1 MSVKYRS
8 VLYANYHSTQSG
20 RASHTDARSLHE
32 REKRRF
38 RKEIKPLLASTSLDA
53 ETFDLGCGSGSL
65 LAVLKEEGFHR
76 IMGMDLSPEQ
86 VAQAHSWGV
95 TEVQEGDGLAH
106 LKRSEAELDLVLA
119 ADIIEHFTKDELVDL
134 LQVIK
139 SSLKKNGK
147 LILRTPNMD
156 SSLASVFAHGDF
168 THENRLNASSLEQV
182 LLAVGFIRVEIRSS
196 DMSVENP
203 LKEVIRRAVCRLH
216 VLMRKVT
223 LFATGRS
230 TKGVLFSPNMIA
242 VAHA

>member
-1 MSVKYRS
+1 MSENYRS

-20 RASHTDARSLHE
+20 RAAHTDAISLHE

-38 RKEIKPLLASTSLDA
+38 RKEIKPLLRATSSDA
-53 ETFDLGCGSGSL
+53 EVFDLGCGSGSL

-76 IMGMDLSPEQ
+76 LSGMDLSPEQ
-86 VAQAHSWGV
+86 VAHAHSMGL

-106 LKRSEAELDLVLA
+106 LKSIPCHWDLVLA

-134 LQVIK
+134 LQVIRN
-139 SSLKKNGK
+139 SLKRDGK

-182 LLAVGFIRVEIRSS
+182 LLAVGFSQVEIRPS
-196 DMSVENP
+196 DMSAQNLAKECLRKP
-203 LKEVIRRAVCRLH
+203 LYWIH
-216 VLMRKVT
+216 VLLRKAT

-242 VAHA
+242 IAYV

>member
-1 MSVKYRS
+1 MSVNYRS
-8 VLYANYHSTQSG
+8 VLYDNYHSTQSG
-20 RASHTDARSLHE
+20 RAAHTDAKSLHE

-38 RKEIKPLLASTSLDA
+38 RKEIKPLLGSISTDA
-53 ETFDLGCGSGSL
+53 EVFDLGCGSGSL

-76 IMGMDLSPEQ
+76 LMGMDLSPEQ
-86 VAQAHSWGV
+86 VAQAHAWGLQ
-95 TEVQEGDGLAH
+95 EVQEGDGLAH
-106 LKRSEAELDLVLA
+106 LKSVPSHWDLVLA

-139 SSLKKNGK
+139 SSLKKNGR

-182 LLAVGFIRVEIRSS
+182 LLAVGFHKVDIRPS
-196 DMSVENP
+196 DMSAQSVVKEAFRKP
-203 LKEVIRRAVCRLH
+203 LYGLH
-216 VLMRKVT
+216 VLIRKAT

-242 VAHA
+242 IAHV

>member
-1 MSVKYRS
+1 MSENYRS

-20 RASHTDARSLHE
+20 RAAQTDAKSLHE

-38 RKEIKPLLASTSLDA
+38 RKEIKPLLRSTSSDA
-53 ETFDLGCGSGSL
+53 EIFDLGCGSGSL
-65 LAVLKEEGFHR
+65 LAVLKEDGFHR
-76 IMGMDLSPEQ
+76 LLGMDLSPEQ
-86 VAQAHSWGV
+86 VVQAHSMGLK
-95 TEVQEGDGLAH
+95 EVQQGDGLAH
-106 LKRSEAELDLVLA
+106 LKSTSSQWDLVLA

-139 SSLKKNGK
+139 GSLKKNGK

-182 LLAVGFIRVEIRSS
+182 LLAVGFSQVEIHSS
-196 DMSVENP
+196 DMSAQSVAKECLRRP
-203 LKEVIRRAVCRLH
+203 LYWIH
-216 VLMRKVT
+216 VLLQKAT

-242 VAHA
+242 IAHV

>member
-1 MSVKYRS
+1 MSVNYRS

-20 RASHTDARSLHE
+20 RAAHTDAKSLHE

-38 RKEIKPLLASTSLDA
+38 RKEIKPLLRSISTDA
-53 ETFDLGCGSGSL
+53 EVFDLGCGSGSL

-76 IMGMDLSPEQ
+76 LMGMDLSPEQ
-86 VAQAHSWGV
+86 VAQAHALGLQ
-95 TEVQEGDGLAH
+95 EVQEGDGLAH
-106 LKRSEAELDLVLA
+106 LKSASSQWDVVLA
-119 ADIIEHFTKDELVDL
+119 ADIVEHFTKDELVDL

-139 SSLKKNGK
+139 GSLKKNGR

-182 LLAVGFIRVEIRSS
+182 LLAVGFHQVEVRPS
-196 DMSVENP
+196 DMSAQSV
-203 LKEVIRRAVCRLH
+203 LKEAIRKPLYGLH
-216 VLMRKVT
+216 VLIRKAT

-230 TKGVLFSPNMIA
+230 TKGILFSPNMIA
-242 VAHA
+242 IAHV